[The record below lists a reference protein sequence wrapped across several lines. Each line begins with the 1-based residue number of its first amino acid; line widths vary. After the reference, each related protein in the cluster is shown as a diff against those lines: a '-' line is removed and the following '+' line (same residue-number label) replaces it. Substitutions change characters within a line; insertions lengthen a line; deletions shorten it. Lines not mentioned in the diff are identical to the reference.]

1 MWLFSLAWKN
11 LWRNK
16 TRTSITMAAV
26 FFAVILSVFTSSLKD
41 GIFDNLVKNVVSFY
55 TGYIQV
61 HNKGYWDEQVLDN
74 SMTFNEG
81 INQQLLN
88 TENVTGATPRLETF
102 ALIATDK
109 NTKGCMVVGIDPE
122 KENLVTSLKAKII
135 KGSYLESS
143 DNEVLLS
150 EGLADRLKAGI
161 QDTIYLIGQ
170 GYHGATAAG
179 GFRVKGLV
187 KFGSPEL
194 NNQTMYLSLPS
205 AAGLFSAEGL
215 ATSTVIS
222 LKNPKVLNRTV
233 NAIQGNL
240 GNEYE
245 VLSWETILPDVK
257 QHIESDSK
265 SMKYIQGILYML
277 VSFGIF
283 GTLLMMM
290 VERKF
295 ELGMLVAIG
304 MKKSTLSL
312 IIIIE
317 SVLTVLGGCLLGLL
331 VSIPVVYY
339 FNIKPLMLGGEI
351 ADIYQKFG
359 FEAVFPTSTSPH
371 NFYYQGIT
379 VLIIGLILSL
389 YPVYKIFTIDPT
401 KSMKR

>member
-1 MWLFSLAWKN
+1 MWLISLAWKN

-16 TRTSITMAAV
+16 SRTAITMAAV

-61 HNKGYWDEQVLDN
+61 HKNGYWDEQVLDN
-74 SMTFNEG
+74 SMDFNE
-81 INQQLLN
+81 NVNFQLLN
-88 TENVTGATPRLETF
+88 IENVSGAAPRLETF
-102 ALIATDK
+102 GLIATDK

-122 KENLVTSLKAKII
+122 KEHLVTSLKDKII
-135 KGSYLESS
+135 KGSYLGTDDKEI
-143 DNEVLLS
+143 LLS
-150 EGLADRLKAGI
+150 AGLADRIKAEI
-161 QDTIYLIGQ
+161 NDTVYLIGQ

-179 GFRVKGLV
+179 RFIVKGMV

-194 NNQTMYLSLPS
+194 NNQIMYLSLP
-205 AAGLFSAEGL
+205 AAAELFSAEGL
-215 ATSTVIS
+215 ATSAVIS
-222 LKNPKVLNRTV
+222 MKNPKLLQKTV
-233 NAIQGNL
+233 NAIEQKL
-240 GNEYE
+240 GNGYE
-245 VLSWETILPDVK
+245 AMSWEVMLPDVK

-290 VERKF
+290 VERKY

-304 MKKSTLSL
+304 MKKSKLSL

-317 SVLTVLGGCLLGLL
+317 SILTVLGGCLLGLMT
-331 VSIPVVYY
+331 SIPIIYY
-339 FNIKPLMLGGEI
+339 FNKKPLVMGGEI
-351 ADIYQKFG
+351 AAIYERFG
-359 FEAVFPTSTSPH
+359 FEAVFPTSTSPY

-379 VLIIGLILSL
+379 VVIIGLLLSL
-389 YPVYKIFTIDPT
+389 YPVYKIFTIDPAT
-401 KSMKR
+401 SMKR

>member
-1 MWLFSLAWKN
+1 MWLISLAWKN

-16 TRTSITMAAV
+16 SRTAITMAAV

-61 HNKGYWDEQVLDN
+61 HKNGYWDEQVLDN
-74 SMTFNEG
+74 SMDFNEKV
-81 INQQLLN
+81 NFQLLN
-88 TENVTGATPRLETF
+88 IENVSGAAPRLETF
-102 ALIATDK
+102 GLIATDK

-122 KENLVTSLKAKII
+122 KEHLVTSLKDKII
-135 KGSYLESS
+135 KGSYLET
-143 DNEVLLS
+143 DDKEVLLS
-150 EGLADRLKAGI
+150 AGLADRIKAEI
-161 QDTIYLIGQ
+161 NDTVYLIGQ

-179 GFRVKGLV
+179 RFIVKGMV

-194 NNQTMYLSLPS
+194 NNQIMYLSLS
-205 AAGLFSAEGL
+205 AAAELFSAEGL
-215 ATSTVIS
+215 ATSAVIS
-222 LKNPKVLNRTV
+222 MKNPKLLQKTV
-233 NAIQGNL
+233 NAIEQKL
-240 GNEYE
+240 GNGYE
-245 VLSWETILPDVK
+245 AMSWEVMLPDVK

-290 VERKF
+290 VERKY

-304 MKKSTLSL
+304 MKKSKLSL

-317 SVLTVLGGCLLGLL
+317 SILTVLGGCLLGLMT
-331 VSIPVVYY
+331 SIPIIYY
-339 FNIKPLMLGGEI
+339 FNKKPLIMGGEI
-351 ADIYQKFG
+351 AAIYERFG
-359 FEAVFPTSTSPH
+359 FEAVFPTSTSPY

-379 VLIIGLILSL
+379 VVIIGLLLSL
-389 YPVYKIFTIDPT
+389 YPVYKIFTIDPAT
-401 KSMKR
+401 SMKR

>member
-1 MWLFSLAWKN
+1 MWLISLAWKN

-16 TRTSITMAAV
+16 SRTAITMAAV

-61 HNKGYWDEQVLDN
+61 HKNGYWDEQVLDN
-74 SMTFNEG
+74 SMDFNE
-81 INQQLLN
+81 NVNFQLLN
-88 TENVTGATPRLETF
+88 IENVSGAAPRLETF
-102 ALIATDK
+102 GLIATDK

-122 KENLVTSLKAKII
+122 KEHLVTSLKDKII
-135 KGSYLESS
+135 KGSYLET
-143 DNEVLLS
+143 DDKEVLLS
-150 EGLADRLKAGI
+150 AGLADRIKAEI
-161 QDTIYLIGQ
+161 NDTVYLIGQ

-179 GFRVKGLV
+179 RFIVKGMV

-194 NNQTMYLSLPS
+194 NNQIMYLSLS
-205 AAGLFSAEGL
+205 AAAELFSAEGL
-215 ATSTVIS
+215 ATSAVIS
-222 LKNPKVLNRTV
+222 MKNPKLLQKTV
-233 NAIQGNL
+233 NAIEQKL
-240 GNEYE
+240 GNGYE
-245 VLSWETILPDVK
+245 AMSWEVMLPDVK

-290 VERKF
+290 VERKY

-304 MKKSTLSL
+304 MKKSKLSL

-317 SVLTVLGGCLLGLL
+317 SILTVLGGCLLGLMT
-331 VSIPVVYY
+331 SIPIIYY
-339 FNIKPLMLGGEI
+339 FNKKPLVMGGEI
-351 ADIYQKFG
+351 AAIYERFG
-359 FEAVFPTSTSPH
+359 FEAVFPTSTSPY

-379 VLIIGLILSL
+379 VVIIGLLLSL
-389 YPVYKIFTIDPT
+389 YPVYKIFTIDPAT
-401 KSMKR
+401 SMKR

>member
-1 MWLFSLAWKN
+1 MWLISLAWKN

-16 TRTSITMAAV
+16 SRTAITMAAV

-61 HNKGYWDEQVLDN
+61 HKNGYWDEQVLDN
-74 SMTFNEG
+74 NMDFNE
-81 INQQLLN
+81 NVNFQLLN
-88 TENVTGATPRLETF
+88 IENVSGAAPRLETF
-102 ALIATDK
+102 GLIATDK

-122 KENLVTSLKAKII
+122 KEHLVTSLKDKII
-135 KGSYLESS
+135 KGSYLET
-143 DNEVLLS
+143 DDKEVLLS
-150 EGLADRLKAGI
+150 AGLADRIKAEI
-161 QDTIYLIGQ
+161 NDTVYLIGQ

-179 GFRVKGLV
+179 RFIVKGMV

-194 NNQTMYLSLPS
+194 NNQIMYLSLS
-205 AAGLFSAEGL
+205 AAAELFSAEGL
-215 ATSTVIS
+215 ATSAVIS
-222 LKNPKVLNRTV
+222 MKNPKLLQKTV
-233 NAIQGNL
+233 NAIEQKL
-240 GNEYE
+240 GNGYE
-245 VLSWETILPDVK
+245 AMSWEVMLPDVK

-290 VERKF
+290 VERKY

-304 MKKSTLSL
+304 MKKSKLSL

-317 SVLTVLGGCLLGLL
+317 SILTVLGGCLLGLMT
-331 VSIPVVYY
+331 SIPIIYY
-339 FNIKPLMLGGEI
+339 FNKKPLVMGGEI
-351 ADIYQKFG
+351 AAIYEKFG
-359 FEAVFPTSTSPH
+359 FEAVFPTSTSPY

-379 VLIIGLILSL
+379 VVIIGLLLSL
-389 YPVYKIFTIDPT
+389 YPVYKIFTIDPAT
-401 KSMKR
+401 SMKR

>member
-1 MWLFSLAWKN
+1 MWLISLAWKN

-16 TRTSITMAAV
+16 SRTAITMAAV

-61 HNKGYWDEQVLDN
+61 HKNGYWDEQVLDN
-74 SMTFNEG
+74 SMDFNEKV
-81 INQQLLN
+81 NFQLLN
-88 TENVTGATPRLETF
+88 IENVSGAAPRLETF
-102 ALIATDK
+102 GLIATDK

-122 KENLVTSLKAKII
+122 KEHLVTSLKDKII
-135 KGSYLESS
+135 KGSYLET
-143 DNEVLLS
+143 DDKEVLLS
-150 EGLADRLKAGI
+150 AGLADRIKAEI
-161 QDTIYLIGQ
+161 NDTVYLIGQ

-179 GFRVKGLV
+179 RFILKGMV

-194 NNQTMYLSLPS
+194 NNQIMYLSLP
-205 AAGLFSAEGL
+205 AAAELFSAEGL
-215 ATSTVIS
+215 ATSAVIS
-222 LKNPKVLNRTV
+222 MKNPKLLQKTV
-233 NAIQGNL
+233 NAIEQKL
-240 GNEYE
+240 GNGYE
-245 VLSWETILPDVK
+245 AMSWEVMLPDVK

-290 VERKF
+290 VERKY

-304 MKKSTLSL
+304 MKKSKLSL

-317 SVLTVLGGCLLGLL
+317 SILTVLGGCLLGLMT
-331 VSIPVVYY
+331 SIPIIYY
-339 FNIKPLMLGGEI
+339 FNKEPLVMGGEI
-351 ADIYQKFG
+351 AAIYEKFG
-359 FEAVFPTSTSPH
+359 FEAVFPTSTSPY

-379 VLIIGLILSL
+379 VVIIGLLLSL
-389 YPVYKIFTIDPT
+389 YPVYKIFTIDPAT
-401 KSMKR
+401 SMKR

>member
-1 MWLFSLAWKN
+1 MWLISLAWKN

-16 TRTSITMAAV
+16 SRTAITMAAV

-61 HNKGYWDEQVLDN
+61 HKNGYWDEQVLDN
-74 SMTFNEG
+74 SMDFNEKV
-81 INQQLLN
+81 NFQLLN
-88 TENVTGATPRLETF
+88 IENVSGAAPRLETF
-102 ALIATDK
+102 GLIATDK

-122 KENLVTSLKAKII
+122 KEHLVTSLKDKII
-135 KGSYLESS
+135 KGSYLET
-143 DNEVLLS
+143 DDKEVLLS
-150 EGLADRLKAGI
+150 AGLADRIKAEI
-161 QDTIYLIGQ
+161 NDTVYLIGQ

-179 GFRVKGLV
+179 RFIVKGMV

-194 NNQTMYLSLPS
+194 NNLIMYLSLS
-205 AAGLFSAEGL
+205 AAAELFSAEGL
-215 ATSTVIS
+215 ATSAVIS
-222 LKNPKVLNRTV
+222 MKNPKLLQKTV
-233 NAIQGNL
+233 NAIEQKL
-240 GNEYE
+240 GNGYE
-245 VLSWETILPDVK
+245 AMSWEVMLPDVK

-290 VERKF
+290 VERKY

-304 MKKSTLSL
+304 MKKSKLSL

-317 SVLTVLGGCLLGLL
+317 SILTVLGGCLLGLMT
-331 VSIPVVYY
+331 SIPIIYY
-339 FNIKPLMLGGEI
+339 FNKKPLVMGGEI
-351 ADIYQKFG
+351 AAIYEKFG
-359 FEAVFPTSTSPH
+359 FEAVFPTSTSPY

-379 VLIIGLILSL
+379 VVIIGLLLSL
-389 YPVYKIFTIDPT
+389 YPVYKIFTIDPAT
-401 KSMKR
+401 SMKR

>member
-1 MWLFSLAWKN
+1 MWLISLAWKN

-16 TRTSITMAAV
+16 SRTAITMAAV

-61 HNKGYWDEQVLDN
+61 HKNGYWDEQVLDN
-74 SMTFNEG
+74 SMDFNE
-81 INQQLLN
+81 NVNFQLLN
-88 TENVTGATPRLETF
+88 IENVSGAAPRLETF
-102 ALIATDK
+102 GLIATDK

-122 KENLVTSLKAKII
+122 KEHLVTSLKDKII
-135 KGSYLESS
+135 KGSYLET
-143 DNEVLLS
+143 DDKEVLLS
-150 EGLADRLKAGI
+150 AGLADRIKAEI
-161 QDTIYLIGQ
+161 NDTVYLIGQ

-179 GFRVKGLV
+179 RFIVKGMV

-194 NNQTMYLSLPS
+194 NNQIMYLSLP
-205 AAGLFSAEGL
+205 AAAELFSAEGL
-215 ATSTVIS
+215 ATSAVIS
-222 LKNPKVLNRTV
+222 MKNPKLLQKTV
-233 NAIQGNL
+233 NAIEQKL
-240 GNEYE
+240 GNGYE
-245 VLSWETILPDVK
+245 AMSWEVMLPDVK

-290 VERKF
+290 VERKY

-304 MKKSTLSL
+304 MKKSKLSL

-317 SVLTVLGGCLLGLL
+317 SILTVLGGCLLGLMT
-331 VSIPVVYY
+331 SIPIIYY
-339 FNIKPLMLGGEI
+339 FNKKPLVMGGEI
-351 ADIYQKFG
+351 AAIYEKFG
-359 FEAVFPTSTSPH
+359 FEAVFPTSTSPY

-379 VLIIGLILSL
+379 VVIIGLLLSL
-389 YPVYKIFTIDPT
+389 YPVYKIFTIDPAT
-401 KSMKR
+401 SMKR

>member
-1 MWLFSLAWKN
+1 MWLISLAWKN

-16 TRTSITMAAV
+16 SRTAITMAAV

-61 HNKGYWDEQVLDN
+61 HKNGYWDEQVLDN
-74 SMTFNEG
+74 SMDFNE
-81 INQQLLN
+81 NVNFQLLN
-88 TENVTGATPRLETF
+88 IENVSGAAPRLETF
-102 ALIATDK
+102 GLIATDK

-122 KENLVTSLKAKII
+122 KENLVTSLKDKII
-135 KGSYLESS
+135 KGSYLET
-143 DNEVLLS
+143 DDKEVLLS
-150 EGLADRLKAGI
+150 AGLADRIKAEI
-161 QDTIYLIGQ
+161 NDTVYLIGQ

-179 GFRVKGLV
+179 RFIVKGMV

-194 NNQTMYLSLPS
+194 NNQIMYLSLP
-205 AAGLFSAEGL
+205 AAAELFSAEGL
-215 ATSTVIS
+215 ATSAVIS
-222 LKNPKVLNRTV
+222 MKNPKLLQKTV
-233 NAIQGNL
+233 NAIEQKL
-240 GNEYE
+240 GNGYE
-245 VLSWETILPDVK
+245 AMSWEVMLPDVK

-290 VERKF
+290 VERKY

-304 MKKSTLSL
+304 MKKSKLSL

-317 SVLTVLGGCLLGLL
+317 SILTVLGGCLLGLMT
-331 VSIPVVYY
+331 SIPIIYY
-339 FNIKPLMLGGEI
+339 FNTKPLVMGGEI
-351 ADIYQKFG
+351 AAIYEKFG
-359 FEAVFPTSTSPH
+359 FEAVFPTSTSPY

-379 VLIIGLILSL
+379 VVIIGLLLSL
-389 YPVYKIFTIDPT
+389 YPVYKIFTIDPAT
-401 KSMKR
+401 SMKR

>member
-1 MWLFSLAWKN
+1 MWLISLAWKN

-16 TRTSITMAAV
+16 SRTAITMAAV

-61 HNKGYWDEQVLDN
+61 HKNGYWDEQVLDN
-74 SMTFNEG
+74 SMDFND
-81 INQQLLN
+81 NVNFQLLN
-88 TENVTGATPRLETF
+88 IENVSGAAPRLETF
-102 ALIATDK
+102 GLIATDK

-122 KENLVTSLKAKII
+122 KEHLVTSLKDKII
-135 KGSYLESS
+135 KGSYLET
-143 DNEVLLS
+143 DDKEVLLS
-150 EGLADRLKAGI
+150 AGLADRIKAEI
-161 QDTIYLIGQ
+161 NDTVYLIGQ

-179 GFRVKGLV
+179 RFIVKGMV

-194 NNQTMYLSLPS
+194 NNQIMYLSLP
-205 AAGLFSAEGL
+205 AAAELFSAEGL
-215 ATSTVIS
+215 ATSAVIS
-222 LKNPKVLNRTV
+222 LKNPKLLQKTV
-233 NAIQGNL
+233 NAIEQRL
-240 GNEYE
+240 GNGYE
-245 VLSWETILPDVK
+245 AMSWEVMLPDVK

-290 VERKF
+290 VERKY

-304 MKKSTLSL
+304 MKKSKLSL

-317 SVLTVLGGCLLGLL
+317 SILTVLGGCLLGLMT
-331 VSIPVVYY
+331 SIPIIYY
-339 FNIKPLMLGGEI
+339 FNKKPLVMGGEI
-351 ADIYQKFG
+351 AAIYEKFG
-359 FEAVFPTSTSPH
+359 FEAVFPTSTSPY

-379 VLIIGLILSL
+379 VVIIGLLLSL
-389 YPVYKIFTIDPT
+389 YPVYKIFTIDPAT
-401 KSMKR
+401 SMKR

>member
-1 MWLFSLAWKN
+1 MWLISLAWKN

-16 TRTSITMAAV
+16 SRTAITMAAV

-61 HNKGYWDEQVLDN
+61 HKNGYWDEQVLDN
-74 SMTFNEG
+74 SMDFNE
-81 INQQLLN
+81 NVNFQLLN
-88 TENVTGATPRLETF
+88 IENVSGAAPRLETF
-102 ALIATDK
+102 GLIATDK

-122 KENLVTSLKAKII
+122 KEHLVTSLKDKII
-135 KGSYLESS
+135 KGSYLET
-143 DNEVLLS
+143 DDKEVLLS
-150 EGLADRLKAGI
+150 AGLADRIKAEI
-161 QDTIYLIGQ
+161 NDTVYLIGQ

-179 GFRVKGLV
+179 RFIVKGMV

-194 NNQTMYLSLPS
+194 NNQIMYLSLS
-205 AAGLFSAEGL
+205 AAAELFSAEGL
-215 ATSTVIS
+215 ATSAVIS
-222 LKNPKVLNRTV
+222 MKNPKLLQKTV
-233 NAIQGNL
+233 NAIEQKL
-240 GNEYE
+240 GNGYE
-245 VLSWETILPDVK
+245 AMSWEVMLPDVK

-290 VERKF
+290 VERKY

-304 MKKSTLSL
+304 MKKSKLSL

-317 SVLTVLGGCLLGLL
+317 SILTVLGGCLLGLMT
-331 VSIPVVYY
+331 SIPIIYY
-339 FNIKPLMLGGEI
+339 FNKKPLVMGGEI
-351 ADIYQKFG
+351 AAIYEKFG
-359 FEAVFPTSTSPH
+359 FEAVFPTSTSPY

-379 VLIIGLILSL
+379 VVIIGLLLSL
-389 YPVYKIFTIDPT
+389 YPVYKIFTIDPAT
-401 KSMKR
+401 SMKR

>member
-179 GFRVKGLV
+179 RFRVKGLV

>member
-1 MWLFSLAWKN
+1 MWLIRLAWKN

-16 TRTSITMAAV
+16 SRTAITMAAV

-61 HNKGYWDEQVLDN
+61 HKNGYWDEQVLDN
-74 SMTFNEG
+74 SMDFNE
-81 INQQLLN
+81 NVNFQLLN
-88 TENVTGATPRLETF
+88 IENVSGAAPRLETF
-102 ALIATDK
+102 GLIATDK

-122 KENLVTSLKAKII
+122 KEHLVTSLKDKII
-135 KGSYLESS
+135 KGSYLET
-143 DNEVLLS
+143 DDKEVLLS
-150 EGLADRLKAGI
+150 AGLADRIKAEI
-161 QDTIYLIGQ
+161 NDTVYLIGQ

-179 GFRVKGLV
+179 RFIVKGMV

-194 NNQTMYLSLPS
+194 NNQIMYLSLS
-205 AAGLFSAEGL
+205 AAAELFSAEGL
-215 ATSTVIS
+215 ATSAVIS
-222 LKNPKVLNRTV
+222 MKNPKLLQKTV
-233 NAIQGNL
+233 NAIEQKL
-240 GNEYE
+240 GNGYE
-245 VLSWETILPDVK
+245 AMSWEVMLPDVK

-290 VERKF
+290 VERKY

-304 MKKSTLSL
+304 MKKSKLSL

-317 SVLTVLGGCLLGLL
+317 SILTVLGGCLLGLMT
-331 VSIPVVYY
+331 SIPIIYY
-339 FNIKPLMLGGEI
+339 FNKKPLVMGGEI
-351 ADIYQKFG
+351 AAIYEKFG
-359 FEAVFPTSTSPH
+359 FEAVFPTSTSPY

-379 VLIIGLILSL
+379 VVIIGLLLSL
-389 YPVYKIFTIDPT
+389 YPVYKIFTIDPAT
-401 KSMKR
+401 SMKR